1 MATHRVTFHDNE
13 GYSESIEFS
22 VHYDDFVYQTAQF
35 ISDNYEYGEPLE
47 LAQWISFAISFDETE
62 KIKVE
67 FGYTDK
73 YPVEITIE
81 EV

>member
-1 MATHRVTFHDNE
+1 MLSQMLTRTARTRLARGWFALVVTPLT
-13 GYSESIEFS
+13 
-22 VHYDDFVYQTAQF
+22 VARF

-47 LAQWISFAISFDETE
+47 LAQWIAFAISFGETE

>member
-1 MATHRVTFHDNE
+1 MATHRITFHDNE
-13 GYSESIEFS
+13 GYSEHIEFS
-22 VHYDDFVYQTAQF
+22 VHYDDFVFEVARF

-47 LAQWISFAISFDETE
+47 LAQWIAFAISFGETE